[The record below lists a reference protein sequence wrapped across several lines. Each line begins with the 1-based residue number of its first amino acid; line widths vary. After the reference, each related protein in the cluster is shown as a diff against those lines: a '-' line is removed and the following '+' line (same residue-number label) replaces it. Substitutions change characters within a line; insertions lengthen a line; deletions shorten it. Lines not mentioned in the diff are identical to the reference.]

1 MGKKFIKS
9 LFVVLSLVVLF
20 SLFSCEKR
28 ETLEPEIKGV
38 NPQMTAYTGD
48 VFDFMAGITATDKY
62 GKDVTNKVKYYTAA
76 PMDENGVLIQS
87 GEYSV
92 RYELEINGVV
102 LTQEYAMLK
111 VIFKKPDG
119 PSDNMIFNGDFSS
132 GYTDPFILSQFEN
145 GTGTFGVE
153 NEELFINITNIAAA
167 QASPRIDYNDLQL
180 DPDKFYEVRFEARAN
195 VPRWMHIQ
203 IGQLIDQAPWFYSVD
218 PIERFF
224 YLDTTMQSYSFRFQP
239 STNEGADMSKISL
252 LLEFGKMKEEA
263 ILTTCFLDNI
273 VMEEVDSLGEDTTPP
288 TITAPTEHSAYV
300 GEELNVPVTAF
311 DDFDK
316 DITDKLEVSGDEI
329 PVDENGLLTTE
340 GEYTLIYTVKDTA
353 GNEASASVLVKVLP
367 PREFADPDNL
377 FGTPHPEI
385 VYSVSGA
392 GSEDNSKLNPLKW
405 HIWNISDSAW
415 GLGPTTTIVYSF
427 QDDVLTVDI
436 KQNENPNFWANQVF
450 YTTLP
455 FAEGGQFTFTVTVN
469 SNKAGKIVLAG
480 QVVDLVEG
488 DNLVEVPITVSAGA
502 AFTFSVQA
510 GTEADGPVGDI
521 VLKLKDYAIT
531 VQEDIE
537 YADPDNLFG
546 TPDDEVAYDAA
557 GAGSEENSK
566 KNPNKWHIWN
576 ISDAAWGIGPVTDL
590 VYTYVDGVLTID
602 IKQNENPNFWANQV
616 FYTTLPFKVG
626 GQFVLTLTI
635 NSNKAGTIMVAGE
648 AIDLV
653 EGDNLVEVTIT
664 VNDKEAFTLALQAG
678 TADIGPVGDIVLKLS
693 NPAIT
698 VKDDVVYADPDNLF
712 GTPSDEVAYDATGI
726 GSEENSKKN
735 PNKWHIWNISDA
747 SWGIGPVTTLNYTY
761 VDGVLTIDVK
771 QNENPNFWANQVFYT
786 TLPFE
791 EGGSF
796 VVNIKITSDKAG
808 KISIAGV
815 DVPLVE
821 GENNL
826 EIPITVGAKQA
837 FTFGITFGTA
847 NDGPVGDIVLSILEV
862 KIEKDEEGEEPVYA
876 DPDNILG
883 TITAESLYLESGIAE
898 EADAK
903 TNPNKFVIW
912 NDLGGWIGTP
922 STVIYTIDNA
932 TLNLTITQPAGSCWF
947 AAQVFYYSLPL
958 ENGGTFALTF
968 ELNSNK
974 AGKITVNNN
983 VIDIV
988 EGLNEIKVK
997 VTVEALA
1004 QFPVSIQ
1011 FGVESE
1017 NTNIGDC
1024 IVQISAL
1031 KATPWVEEEPEK
1043 LPTPVGLVANN
1054 MGDTNLYTAWAHVE
1068 NAVGYKLYI
1077 YNEQNE
1083 EVKTLTVTN
1092 GQNTPFEELGLPGG
1106 TYYAKLQAIGDG
1118 VNYLDSDLSAPS
1130 ANFIVPSNEPG
1141 EPKKLAT
1148 PVGFVAE
1155 IIEETN
1161 LYTAWAAT
1169 AGELFKAYIYNTE
1182 DTEVKVITVVN
1193 GGLIPLTELDLPA
1206 GSYYAKLQAIG
1217 DGVNTLDS
1225 DLSAPSGTFIIS

>member
-377 FGTPHPEI
+377 FGTP
-385 VYSVSGA
+385 
-392 GSEDNSKLNPLKW
+392 
-405 HIWNISDSAW
+405 
-415 GLGPTTTIVYSF
+415 
-427 QDDVLTVDI
+427 
-436 KQNENPNFWANQVF
+436 
-450 YTTLP
+450 
-455 FAEGGQFTFTVTVN
+455 
-469 SNKAGKIVLAG
+469 
-480 QVVDLVEG
+480 
-488 DNLVEVPITVSAGA
+488 
-502 AFTFSVQA
+502 
-510 GTEADGPVGDI
+510 
-521 VLKLKDYAIT
+521 
-531 VQEDIE
+531 
-537 YADPDNLFG
+537 
-546 TPDDEVAYDAA
+546 
-557 GAGSEENSK
+557 
-566 KNPNKWHIWN
+566 
-576 ISDAAWGIGPVTDL
+576 
-590 VYTYVDGVLTID
+590 
-602 IKQNENPNFWANQV
+602 
-616 FYTTLPFKVG
+616 
-626 GQFVLTLTI
+626 
-635 NSNKAGTIMVAGE
+635 
-648 AIDLV
+648 
-653 EGDNLVEVTIT
+653 
-664 VNDKEAFTLALQAG
+664 
-678 TADIGPVGDIVLKLS
+678 
-693 NPAIT
+693 
-698 VKDDVVYADPDNLF
+698 
-712 GTPSDEVAYDATGI
+712 SDEVAYDATGI

-771 QNENPNFWANQVFYT
+771 QNENPTFWANQVFYT

>member
-377 FGTPHPEI
+377 FGTP
-385 VYSVSGA
+385 
-392 GSEDNSKLNPLKW
+392 
-405 HIWNISDSAW
+405 
-415 GLGPTTTIVYSF
+415 
-427 QDDVLTVDI
+427 
-436 KQNENPNFWANQVF
+436 
-450 YTTLP
+450 
-455 FAEGGQFTFTVTVN
+455 
-469 SNKAGKIVLAG
+469 
-480 QVVDLVEG
+480 
-488 DNLVEVPITVSAGA
+488 
-502 AFTFSVQA
+502 
-510 GTEADGPVGDI
+510 
-521 VLKLKDYAIT
+521 
-531 VQEDIE
+531 
-537 YADPDNLFG
+537 
-546 TPDDEVAYDAA
+546 DDEVAYDAA

-653 EGDNLVEVTIT
+653 EGDNHVEVTIT

-1161 LYTAWAAT
+1161 LYTAWAPT